1 VQLVVEKME
10 ASMARLV
17 LQKTTKVK
25 TAEQQIANE
34 SARVVSFLSE
44 QRKFE
49 DGFNAFLKM
58 W

>member
-10 ASMARLV
+10 ASMARLA
-17 LQKTTKVK
+17 LQKTTKGK

-34 SARVVSFLSE
+34 SARVVSFLRE

-49 DGFNAFLKM
+49 NVFNAF
-58 W
+58 